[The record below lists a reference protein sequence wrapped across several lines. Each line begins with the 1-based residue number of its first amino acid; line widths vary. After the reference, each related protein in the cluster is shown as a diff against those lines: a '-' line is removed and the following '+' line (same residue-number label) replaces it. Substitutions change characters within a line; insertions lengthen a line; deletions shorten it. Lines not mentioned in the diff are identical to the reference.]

1 MEYSR
6 LIMSKYIYIFIAILL
21 ATPCVA
27 QTYRNLE
34 ELQNISIE
42 NSMRKRQE
50 KKEAEKPEQKAGK
63 KEEKPK
69 AKAERQEV
77 DINSIFD
84 LAGNT
89 GDMNAKEVAEE
100 VDEVGGT
107 LFDDSFAFEASW
119 GDPVARPEIRA
130 GRASNLFGPVR
141 YYEDGRVRWH
151 RGFDY
156 AAPKGTPVMSV
167 GNGTVHSTGRHFD
180 FGIYVIIKHKAGSK
194 TYYSFYAHL
203 SSADVRRGKKVS
215 KGTVIGKSGT
225 TGNAH
230 NLAPSE
236 AHLHFE
242 CRLDPKHTVKTQ
254 LNPNTIVKTKFYSE
268 DPDNKSQ
275 YHVGVKTKKS
285 GTDALDM
292 FEL

>member
-1 MEYSR
+1 MKIN
-6 LIMSKYIYIFIAILL
+6 LLLFICILFL
-21 ATPCVA
+21 PLSISA

-69 AKAERQEV
+69 AKAERQEE

-84 LAGNT
+84 LTGNT
-89 GDMNAKEVAEE
+89 GEKNAKEVAEE
-100 VDEVGGT
+100 LDEVEES
-107 LFDDSFAFEASW
+107 LFDDTFALETTW

-167 GNGTVHSTGRHFD
+167 GSGTVHSTGRHFD
-180 FGIYVIIKHKAGSK
+180 FGIYVIIKHKVGSK

-203 SSADVRRGKKVS
+203 SSADVRKGKKVS
-215 KGTVIGKSGT
+215 RGTVIGKSGT

-230 NLAPSE
+230 DLAPSE

-275 YHVGVKTKKS
+275 YNVGVKTKKS
-285 GTDALDM
+285 GSDAMDM

>member
-1 MEYSR
+1 MKVN
-6 LIMSKYIYIFIAILL
+6 LLLFICILFL
-21 ATPCVA
+21 PLSISA

-50 KKEAEKPEQKAGK
+50 KKETENPEQKAGK

-156 AAPKGTPVMSV
+156 AAPKGTSVMSV

-275 YHVGVKTKKS
+275 YHVGVKTKKT